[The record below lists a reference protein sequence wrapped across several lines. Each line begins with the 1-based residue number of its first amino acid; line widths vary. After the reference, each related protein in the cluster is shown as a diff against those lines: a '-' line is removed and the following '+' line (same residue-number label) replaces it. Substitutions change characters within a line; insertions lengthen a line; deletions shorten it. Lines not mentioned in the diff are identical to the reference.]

1 MVSLETLSDMIDIT
15 AVAADTRLADVDRIC
30 DIAKAYHCASTITLP
45 CYLARTMKN
54 TIGYELLHDKAH
66 GLLGVMHRPAYL
78 SLREAVGS
86 VEKRVHHQKGV
97 HGHAATLREGVVKGK
112 LLVAELAVEERVAP
126 RLLVGFVHIVSFLY
140 LHLS

>member
-54 TIGYELLHDKAH
+54 TIGYELLDVYKRQ
-66 GLLGVMHRPAYL
+66 LPFFRVAYIFITVVRIPLRETIVNIIFDAKHL
-78 SLREAVGS
+78 SLI
-86 VEKRVHHQKGV
+86 
-97 HGHAATLREGVVKGK
+97 
-112 LLVAELAVEERVAP
+112 
-126 RLLVGFVHIVSFLY
+126 HI
-140 LHLS
+140 